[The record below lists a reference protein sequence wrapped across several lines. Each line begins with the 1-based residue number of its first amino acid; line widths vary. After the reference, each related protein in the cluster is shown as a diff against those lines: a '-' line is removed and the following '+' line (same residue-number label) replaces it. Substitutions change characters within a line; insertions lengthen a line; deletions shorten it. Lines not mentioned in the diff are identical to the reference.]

1 MKILVTGA
9 TGLIG
14 NYVIRRLL
22 SQNHEVVATSTNEE
36 KARRMD
42 WFPEVNYREFDISTI
57 HSFHAAGQNLFEY
70 FHKPDRIIHIA
81 WKDSNLHE
89 SLVHFESNL
98 LTHYAFLKTLI
109 DGGITDVTVTG
120 TSLEYGY
127 QSGCLDESV
136 VADPVVPYAL
146 AKYTL
151 LKLLQQ
157 VQKKSSFHLKW
168 VRFFNVHGTRQH
180 TNSLLYQLD
189 QAVTNK
195 QPVFNMSGGEQ
206 VRDFLPVEKAADH
219 LVKIADQNNYT
230 GVINCCSGIPVKVR
244 DFVEDYFRSRN
255 HTIRLNTGYYPYK
268 DYEPMVFYGNNEK
281 LLKILS
287 Q

>member
-14 NYVIRRLL
+14 NSVIRRLL
-22 SQNHEVVATSTNEE
+22 NLSHEVVATSANEE

-42 WFPEVNYREFDISTI
+42 WFPEVNYKAFDISAI
-57 HSFHAAGQNLFEY
+57 HSFHAAGQNLFD
-70 FHKPDRIIHIA
+70 FFGKPDRIVHIA

-89 SLVHFESNL
+89 SLIHFESNL

-127 QSGCLDESV
+127 QSGCLNESV
-136 VADPVVPYAL
+136 VADPVVSYAL
-146 AKYTL
+146 AKYAL

-157 VQKKSSFHLKW
+157 VQKKNAFHLKW

-180 TNSLLYQLD
+180 SNSLLYQLD

-206 VRDFLPVEKAADH
+206 VRDFLPVEKAAEY
-219 LVKIADQNNYT
+219 LIKIADQNNHT
-230 GVINCCSGIPVKVR
+230 GVINCCSGIPVKLK
-244 DFVEDYFRSRN
+244 DFVEDYFLSRD
-255 HTIRLNTGYYPYK
+255 HIIRLNTGHYPYK

-281 LLKILS
+281 LLNILS

>member
-1 MKILVTGA
+1 MKTLVTGA

-14 NYVIRRLL
+14 NYVIHRLL
-22 SQNHEVVATSTNEE
+22 SHNHEVVATSANEK

-42 WFPEVNYREFDISTI
+42 WFGKVDYRELDISAI
-57 HSFHAAGQNLFEY
+57 HSFHTAGHNLCEY
-70 FHKPDRIIHIA
+70 FNKPDRIIHIA

-98 LTHYAFLKTLI
+98 LTHYAFLKALI
-109 DGGITDVTVTG
+109 DQGIEDVTVTG

-136 VADPVVPYAL
+136 IADPVVPYAL
-146 AKYTL
+146 AKYAL
-151 LKLLQQ
+151 LKLLQR
-157 VQKKSSFHLKW
+157 VQKKSLFNLKW

-189 QAVTNK
+189 QAVINK

-206 VRDFLPVEKAADH
+206 VRDFLPVEKAADY
-219 LVKIADQNNYT
+219 LVKIAYQNNTT
-230 GVINCCSGIPVKVR
+230 GVINCCSGVPVKLK

-255 HTIRLNTGYYPYK
+255 HPIRLNTGYYPYK
-268 DYEPMVFYGNNEK
+268 DYEPMIFYGNNEK

>member
-1 MKILVTGA
+1 MKTLVTGA

-14 NYVIRRLL
+14 NSVIRRLL
-22 SQNHEVVATSTNEE
+22 NLSHEVVATSANEE
-36 KARRMD
+36 KARRME
-42 WFPEVNYREFDISTI
+42 WFPQVNYREFDISAI
-57 HSFHAAGQNLFEY
+57 HSFHASGQNLFD
-70 FHKPDRIIHIA
+70 FFDKPDRIIHIA

-89 SLVHFESNL
+89 SLIHLESNL

-127 QSGCLDESV
+127 QSGCLEESV
-136 VADPVVPYAL
+136 VADPVVSYAL
-146 AKYTL
+146 AKYAL

-157 VQKKSSFHLKW
+157 VQKKRLFHLKW

-206 VRDFLPVEKAADH
+206 VRDFLPVEKAAEY
-219 LVKIADQNNYT
+219 LIKIADQNNHT
-230 GVINCCSGIPVKVR
+230 GVINCCSGIPVKLR

-268 DYEPMVFYGNNEK
+268 DYEPMVFYGNNDK

>member
-22 SQNHEVVATSTNEE
+22 NQNHKVMATSTNEE
-36 KARRMD
+36 KARGTD
-42 WFPEVNYREFDISTI
+42 WFPKVDYREFDISTI
-57 HSFHAAGQNLFEY
+57 HSFLANGHNLFDY
-70 FHKPDRIIHIA
+70 FSKPDRIIHIA

-109 DGGITDVTVTG
+109 AGGITDVTVTG

-168 VRFFNVHGTRQH
+168 LRFFNVHGTRQH

-189 QAVTNK
+189 QAITNK

-206 VRDFLPVEKAADH
+206 VRDFLPVEKAAEY
-219 LVKIADQNNYT
+219 LVKIADQINYT
-230 GVINCCSGIPVKVR
+230 GVINCCSGVPVKVK

-255 HTIRLNTGYYPYK
+255 HPIRLNTGYYPYK
-268 DYEPMVFYGNNEK
+268 EYEPMIFYGNNEK

>member
-22 SQNHEVVATSTNEE
+22 SQNREVVATSTNGE

-42 WFPEVNYREFDISTI
+42 WFPKVNYRAFDISTI
-57 HSFHAAGQNLFEY
+57 HSFLTTGQNLFD
-70 FHKPDRIIHIA
+70 FFDKPDRIIHIA

-109 DGGITDVTVTG
+109 DGGITDFTVTG

-127 QSGCLDESV
+127 QSGCLGESI

-157 VQKKSSFHLKW
+157 VQKKNSFHLKW

-189 QAVTNK
+189 QAITDK

-206 VRDFLPVEKAADH
+206 VRDFLPVEKAAEY

-230 GVINCCSGIPVKVR
+230 GIINCCSGVPVKLR

-281 LLKILS
+281 LLNILS